1 MYDLIIIGAGPGG
14 YVAAIKAGQLGAKVL
29 LIEKEAVG
37 GVCLNHGCI
46 PTKALLK
53 NAKLYR
59 DFMHASDFGITV
71 TGEVTFDFKKMVG
84 RKDKVVKEL
93 TNGVNYLL
101 KKNKV
106 EVIRGEAFLEAA
118 NIVRVN
124 NELYETKKVILATGS
139 SPILP
144 PIDGVEASYKTGALV
159 TSRELLNITKIPQDF
174 VIVGGGV
181 IGVEFATIFAL
192 LGSKVTII
200 EKLPTILPSID
211 VSIRDAYLKEL
222 TALGIKVITDAEV
235 IKVTD
240 KEVTYI
246 VTDDTK
252 KVSTNLT
259 LMAVGTRPNSR
270 AFKNL
275 EIKLNGASVV
285 TNEYLETTVPGVY
298 AIGDLNGKMM
308 LAHTASHEAF
318 VAVNHA
324 LGLKTAPMDYSKIP
338 QAIYGLPEIAAVGL
352 TEQDAIESGVKFKTS
367 IFPFSASGKALADN
381 DKRGFIK
388 LIVTEEYGEIIGAHI
403 IWRQATEMISELVL
417 ALNLEA
423 TTDELASMIHP
434 HPTLAETVGEAALLA
449 TGKAI
454 HY

>member
-29 LIEKEAVG
+29 LIEKEEVG

-46 PTKALLK
+46 PTKTLLK
-53 NAKLYR
+53 NAKLYY
-59 DFMHASDFGITV
+59 DFLHASDFGITV
-71 TGEVTFDFKKMVG
+71 NGEITFDFAKMVS

-106 EVIRGEAFLEAA
+106 ELVTGEAIVEAS
-118 NIVRVN
+118 NVVRVGD
-124 NELYETKKVILATGS
+124 ELYKTKKLILATGS

-144 PIDGVEASYKTGALV
+144 PIKGVEESYKSGSLV
-159 TSRELLNITKIPQDF
+159 TSRELLGLTNIPQNF

-200 EKLPTILPSID
+200 EKLPFILPLVD
-211 VSIRDAYLKEL
+211 HDIRKAYVKEL
-222 TALGIKVITDAEV
+222 MTLGITVITDAEV
-235 IKVTD
+235 TEVNE
-240 KEVTYI
+240 KEVTYKQG
-246 VTDDTK
+246 DKEK
-252 KVSTNLT
+252 KTLTNLT
-259 LMAVGTRPNSR
+259 LMAVGTRANSSAFTKLGLAFNGPN
-270 AFKNL
+270 
-275 EIKLNGASVV
+275 IV
-285 TNEYLETTVPGVY
+285 TNEYLETSLPGVY

-318 VAVNHA
+318 VAVQHA
-324 LGLKTAPMDYSKIP
+324 LGQDVSAMDYTKIP
-338 QAIYGLPEIAAVGL
+338 QAIYGLPEIASVGL
-352 TEQDAIESGVKFKTS
+352 TEEEAKKKGLTFKTS

-388 LIVTEEYGEIIGAHI
+388 LVVTEQYNEIVGAHI
-403 IWRQATEMISELVL
+403 IGNQATEMISELVL

-423 TTDELASMIHP
+423 TTDELIKMIHP
-434 HPTLAETVGEAALLA
+434 HPTLAETVGEAALLVN
-449 TGKAI
+449 GKAI